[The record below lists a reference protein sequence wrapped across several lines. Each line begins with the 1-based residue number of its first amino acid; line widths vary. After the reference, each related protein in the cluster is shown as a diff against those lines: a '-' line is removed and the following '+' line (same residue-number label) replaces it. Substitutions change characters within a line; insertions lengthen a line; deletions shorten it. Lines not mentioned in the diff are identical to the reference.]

1 VESELGIRV
10 HLRDVG
16 TIFDL
21 ADVTAPGPTGGR
33 SRLCSLTPSSRC
45 FHHATTA
52 TSPPHCSRVKS
63 SALRTAIQRACR
75 ATGTPLWS
83 PHDLKHRRISL
94 LHAQGKTWAE
104 ISELVGNASAK
115 VLSDTYTH
123 VLMDERE
130 LDYVGVIAE
139 RLGASTILRRPE
151 TMEV

>member
-1 VESELGIRV
+1 V
-10 HLRDVG
+10 
-16 TIFDL
+16 L
-21 ADVTAPGPTGGR
+21 ADAIEQMLPPRDDRDLTAPLFPG
-33 SRLCSLTPSSRC
+33 
-45 FHHATTA
+45 
-52 TSPPHCSRVKS
+52 VKS